1 MLKLLATGGRGYM
14 AIQPEF
20 ASVINRIYAQFLAR
34 LPRHDLGLRTSVV
47 PLNARLQQ
55 ALDDLAD
62 LTGDYALADARD
74 QAVLNSNPC
83 PPADSVH
90 QLVIEWCK
98 HVVRHSVHHGN
109 HVELS
114 IGRHLVPH
122 KDVGGAV
129 AGYK

>member
-74 QAVLNSNPC
+74 QAVLNSMSFSRSQIKTQQAAAKAYKLFIAKQKSAFNPLM
-83 PPADSVH
+83 S
-90 QLVIEWCK
+90 
-98 HVVRHSVHHGN
+98 N
-109 HVELS
+109 
-114 IGRHLVPH
+114 GRPMRR
-122 KDVGGAV
+122 
-129 AGYK
+129 